1 VGDLARSMTF
11 HVLGTVNRWPRYETV
26 VSDVEVAWAVP
37 IEPRVSVVATVAAAY
52 TLARILRLV
61 NGDRMP

>member
-1 VGDLARSMTF
+1 
-11 HVLGTVNRWPRYETV
+11 V
-26 VSDVEVAWAVP
+26 VSDVKVAWAVP
-37 IEPRVSVVATVAAAY
+37 IEARVSVVATVAAAY